1 MTATDPMPPRSGPRT
16 CIKCGYDPDAE
27 VALVFG
33 FRVER
38 DPPSLNQR
46 LFNTGPRAHLYRKER
61 DLWCWEFRA
70 KRLELKIPR
79 AMPPGDQLWRMT
91 IFGRVAGVGAYETAK
106 RRVTLTRIYAGRQ
119 KERDRDNLI
128 GGMKACVDALVLEG
142 LIGGDD
148 PHSAELHYDQRAA
161 APDETPGLSITL
173 EVLA

>member
-1 MTATDPMPPRSGPRT
+1 MKPVATAARETRA

-27 VALVFG
+27 IVQTFSFLVS
-33 FRVER
+33 R

-70 KRLELKIPR
+70 KRLALKIPAAIPITAREAGRWTAFFGTEVVAR
-79 AMPPGDQLWRMT
+79 AT
-91 IFGRVAGVGAYETAK
+91 NK
-106 RRVTLTRIYAGRQ
+106 RRVTLTRIYGGRQ

-148 PHSAELHYDQRAA
+148 PHSAELHYEERAA
-161 APDETPGLSITL
+161 APDQATGLFITI